1 MTTDELVT
9 LYLLMRRINAMAREQ
24 KYRDHPFRERFKHLL
39 FTAYKVQG
47 LSARKIANEIEIDPS
62 AFTNYCTGRTLPIAE
77 NLIKIADYFGVSTDY
92 LLGREGYELEEN
104 K

>member
-9 LYLLMRRINAMAREQ
+9 LYLLMRRINAMSEKRYEN
-24 KYRDHPFRERFKHLL
+24 HPFRERFKHLL

-92 LLGREGYELEEN
+92 LLGRAGYELEEN